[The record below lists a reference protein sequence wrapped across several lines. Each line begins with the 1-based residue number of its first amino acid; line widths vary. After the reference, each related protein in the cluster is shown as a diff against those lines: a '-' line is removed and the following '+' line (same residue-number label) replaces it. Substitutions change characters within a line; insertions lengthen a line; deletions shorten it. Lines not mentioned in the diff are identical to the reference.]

1 MRNFFASLPDDHSK
15 ESFEA
20 LLETDAMRVER
31 IVSFGQ
37 ASPPGFWYDQEQCEW
52 VMVVQGAARLQF
64 ADPERMV
71 ELQAGD
77 WINIA
82 AGEKHRVE
90 WTSPTQPTI
99 WLAIHYRNDTDG
111 KAGR

>member
-1 MRNFFASLPDDHSK
+1 MRNLFTSLPDDHSK

-20 LLETDAMRVER
+20 LLETEAMRVER

-37 ASPPGFWYDQEQCEW
+37 ASPPGFWYDQEQAEW
-52 VMVVQGAARLQF
+52 VVVVQGSAQLRF
-64 ADPERMV
+64 ADPERTV
-71 ELQAGD
+71 ELHAGD

-90 WTSPTQPTI
+90 WTAPARPTI
-99 WLAIHYRNDTDG
+99 WLAIHYRENAEDQ
-111 KAGR
+111 A

>member
-1 MRNFFASLPDDHSK
+1 MRNLFTLLPGDRSK

-20 LLETDAMRVER
+20 LLETEAMRVER

-37 ASPPGFWYDQEQCEW
+37 ASPPGFWYDQEQAEW
-52 VMVVQGAARLQF
+52 VVVLQGSARLQF
-64 ADPERMV
+64 ADPERTV
-71 ELQAGD
+71 ELQTGD
-77 WINIA
+77 WINLA

-99 WLAIHYRNDTDG
+99 WLAIHYRDN
-111 KAGR
+111 AGDQA